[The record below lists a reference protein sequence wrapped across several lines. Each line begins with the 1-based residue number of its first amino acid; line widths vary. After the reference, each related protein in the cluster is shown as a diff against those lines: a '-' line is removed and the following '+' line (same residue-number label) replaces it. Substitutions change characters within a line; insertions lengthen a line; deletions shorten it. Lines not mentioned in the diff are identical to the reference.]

1 MIAVFIRPNDPQM
14 RESDKRWMVYDRVN
28 DSAENEEYFD
38 DLGDARSA
46 AFVKATHLIEAYG
59 MTRTPDE
66 IVFMNEPVVGAA
78 VEKALAETVSYVRVF
93 VAPGKNRHGYK
104 YATRLVHPGSESDE
118 PDYHLS
124 MDEAIKQ
131 ARLTTRKKLG
141 FHEDADDAI
150 FISLEAVNREALFES
165 IPTKDWTE
173 FDASE
178 PLPVE
183 VNEREVQYIH
193 LDLER
198 QVVDKLKNG
207 PMNLRM
213 GDLFKLYRSVGRML
227 EQIDQD
233 HRLALA
239 RASEVEQRVDATD
252 ERTRRTAEVERHLI
266 EVVTFLIP
274 AVLEAWD
281 ELTTESVDEG
291 GGQK

>member
-1 MIAVFIRPNDPQM
+1 MIGVFIKRNNM
-14 RESDKRWMVYDRVN
+14 NESDKVFMVYDRVH
-28 DSAENEEYFD
+28 DAIERVDYFD
-38 DLGDARSA
+38 DLSEARSV
-46 AFVKATHLIEAYG
+46 AFSRALELVKEYALPGDLPESADSI
-59 MTRTPDE
+59 
-66 IVFMNEPVVGAA
+66 IFMSEPVVGAA

-141 FHEDADDAI
+141 FHRDADDAI
-150 FISLEAVNREALFES
+150 FISLEAVNREALFEP
-165 IPTKDWTE
+165 IPAKDWIE
-173 FDASE
+173 LDVEASLPGLHVE
-178 PLPVE
+178 AWNPPTLGQQLEDTPLA
-183 VNEREVQYIH
+183 I
-193 LDLER
+193 
-198 QVVDKLKNG
+198 
-207 PMNLRM
+207 RM

>member
-141 FHEDADDAI
+141 FHRDADDAI
-150 FISLEAVNREALFES
+150 FISLEAVNREALFEP
-165 IPTKDWTE
+165 IPAKDWIE
-173 FDASE
+173 LDVEASLPGLHVE
-178 PLPVE
+178 AWNPPTLGQQLEDTPLA
-183 VNEREVQYIH
+183 I
-193 LDLER
+193 
-198 QVVDKLKNG
+198 
-207 PMNLRM
+207 RM